1 MKNSREASRRVF
13 LRQAA
18 ALSAVGVGVGVPFGM
33 NMLAMNASMA
43 AGSCAPLAG
52 NDYKALVCIF
62 LVGGNDSHNTVL
74 ATDDATW
81 GAYDQARTGS
91 STATN
96 LVIDRGS
103 VLPITPLTV
112 QPRPGSAGGAR
123 SFGLHPALAPLQEL
137 FNGNKRLAVV
147 ANVGTLQAPTSKA
160 DYGKAGF
167 PLPPML
173 GSHNDQQSIWQAG
186 GPEGSRRGWGGSIGD
201 LIACS
206 NNPNSAV
213 FSGIS
218 PAGNSLWLAGDQMVQ
233 YAVLPGS
240 GKAVAI
246 DAYAGGP
253 FGVAAATPMFTAVTQ
268 RTRDSLFEKNY
279 SRVVQRAAES
289 RQQLEAALNGAKVSP
304 PTGGGYLGQQLQAGG
319 AQHPGRQQRR
329 AGGHAA
335 AGVFSAAWAA
345 TTPTM
350 ARSSVRR
357 LAAHMANLLL
367 QLAQALRYF
376 HDELERHGLIDKV
389 TTFTASDFGRMLVKN
404 RDGTDHGWGGHH
416 FVMGGSVKGGDIYGQ
431 FPDLRPNSED
441 TVEAGRILLPRIAVD
456 QYGATLGKW
465 FGLSDAQLKQQVF
478 PNLATFTDGAQAA
491 QYPLDLGFLRA

>member
-1 MKNSREASRRVF
+1 MKTSQEASRRVF

-18 ALSAVGVGVGVPFGM
+18 ALSTVGVGVGVPFGM

-81 GAYDQARTGS
+81 GAYEQARTGTS
-91 STATN
+91 AATN

-103 VLPITPLTV
+103 VLPITPLTA

-123 SFGLHPALAPLQEL
+123 SFGLHPALAPLQQL

-160 DYGKAGF
+160 DYGRPGF

-240 GKAVAI
+240 GKAVAL
-246 DAYAGGP
+246 DAYSGGP

-268 RTRDSLFEKNY
+268 RARDSLFEKNY
-279 SRVVQRAAES
+279 SRVVKRAKES
-289 RQQLEAALNGAKVSP
+289 RQQLETALNGANVRKPS
-304 PTGGGYLGQQLQAGG
+304 GGGYLGQQLQAVARNILAASNGG
-319 AQHPGRQQRR
+319 LAGMRRQVFFCSMGGYDTHDGQIQRAQ
-329 AGGHAA
+329 AGGTHAD
-335 AGVFSAAWAA
+335 
-345 TTPTM
+345 
-350 ARSSVRR
+350 
-357 LAAHMANLLL
+357 LLL

-376 HDELERHGLIDKV
+376 HDELESHGLIDKV

-431 FPDLRPNSED
+431 FPDLTPNSED